1 MTVVPFGPWEPDSA
15 AIDAPVLAEA
25 KNCYAHKVGYGPMP
39 SLSADPASGALVAKS
54 FGMFAARTSA
64 GGWIIFAGTQT
75 KLYRYVSG
83 TWTDYTRAAGG
94 DYNVATDDYWSFT
107 QFGSYVI
114 AVNINDA
121 PQVIDIDSGATAFSA
136 LGGSPPNSRYV
147 TVIGDFVI
155 LACQSTNNLKVRNSA
170 INDVT
175 GWSVGT
181 NLCDEQTFGDGGRVT
196 GVAGGEYGYVVQE
209 RAIRRMIFQPGSDTA
224 FRFERVEKE
233 RGAAAGY
240 SVIST
245 INAVFFLSDDG
256 FYAFG
261 QNGLVPIGA
270 QRINEWFRNNCD
282 TSRFFS
288 VAAFADPYAPRIS
301 WAFYNTSSSTNFDR
315 LLTYDWQLDRW
326 TYAVIEAQFWATSVT
341 AGVTLEDLD
350 TYGAIDT
357 AVPYSLDSRVWEGG
371 APVIGAINADGKLS
385 FLEGAAPL
393 TVTLTT
399 SSIHTRPGGR
409 ARVQSL
415 YPIGEFNDATLALRV
430 GKREHSKN
438 AVSYSSSI
446 TPSTLSGIAR
456 TNASGRLHTFEL
468 TVTQST
474 GTLWEHAQGVD
485 IMAQADGIL

>member
-1 MTVVPFGPWEPDSA
+1 MIVPCGPWEPDSA
-15 AIDAPVLAEA
+15 AVDSGVLVLAQ
-25 KNCYAHKVGYGPMP
+25 NCYPHKAGYGPVP
-39 SLSADPASGALVAKS
+39 SLAAINANALAAKC

-83 TWTDYTRAAGG
+83 VWTDYTRVAGG
-94 DYNVATDDYWSFT
+94 NYNVPTDDYWSFT
-107 QFGSYVI
+107 QFGSYII
-114 AVNINDA
+114 AVNINDS

-136 LGGSPPNSRYV
+136 LGGSPPNARYV
-147 TVIGDFVI
+147 TVVGDFVV
-155 LACQSTNNLKVRNSA
+155 LACISTNNLKLRNSA

-175 GWSVGT
+175 GWTVGT
-181 NLCDEQTFGDGGRVT
+181 NLCDEQTFGDGGRIT

-261 QNGLVPIGA
+261 ANGLVPIGA
-270 QRINEWFRNNCD
+270 QRVNEWFRSNCD
-282 TSRFFS
+282 TARFFS

-301 WAFYNTSSSTNFDR
+301 WAFYNSSSSTNFDR

-326 TYAVIEAQFWATSVT
+326 SYSIIEAQFWATSVT
-341 AGVTLEDLD
+341 SGVTLEDLD
-350 TYGAIDT
+350 SYGALDT

-371 APVIGAINADGKLS
+371 APVIGAVDASGFLA
-385 FLEGAAPL
+385 FLEGTAPL
-393 TVTLTT
+393 TALLR
-399 SSIHTRPGGR
+399 SAPMHLRLGGR
-409 ARVQSL
+409 ARVQSV
-415 YPIGEFNDATLALRV
+415 YPLGVYNDATLAIRV
-430 GKREHSKN
+430 GRREHTKN
-438 AVSYSSSI
+438 AISYTSSI
-446 TPSTLSGIAR
+446 TPSTISGIAH
-456 TNASGRLHTFEL
+456 TNAGGRLHTFEL
-468 TVTQST
+468 TVSQSS
-474 GTLWEHAQGVD
+474 GTLWEHAQGFDVGF
-485 IMAQADGIL
+485 AADGMR